1 MNVEPLLIETSPGVV
16 GAVLV
21 SPAQPPRGAAVI
33 LPGVGSTR
41 AGSNQ
46 MFVRMA
52 SSLAAVG
59 ISSLRFDYPGT
70 GESHL
75 CGTRRWSETT
85 AEIIAWF
92 RARSDTP
99 RVLLVADCSGVVAA
113 HREVMS
119 GRGVLGAAVVR
130 PAFVGAWPQPS
141 RGRRLRAAAGRAR
154 RFPRSSLIRLRHGA
168 PDQKIQ
174 AIWSKHDLTGMAHT
188 DDLLEEL
195 SRRAPLWVLTAETDP
210 ATPVLRGLHNRLAA
224 GMAYELEVLG
234 GGLTAECPRPGVAEM
249 ARSTAAWAVRRLG
262 DEEASSTP
270 VPPGSRPLGLR
281 VPSTRSTAGEEAH
294 SAPVHHAKQR

>member
-130 PAFVGAWPQPS
+130 PAFVGAWP
-141 RGRRLRAAAGRAR
+141 RDG
-154 RFPRSSLIRLRHGA
+154 
-168 PDQKIQ
+168 
-174 AIWSKHDLTGMAHT
+174 
-188 DDLLEEL
+188 
-195 SRRAPLWVLTAETDP
+195 
-210 ATPVLRGLHNRLAA
+210 
-224 GMAYELEVLG
+224 
-234 GGLTAECPRPGVAEM
+234 
-249 ARSTAAWAVRRLG
+249 
-262 DEEASSTP
+262 
-270 VPPGSRPLGLR
+270 
-281 VPSTRSTAGEEAH
+281 
-294 SAPVHHAKQR
+294 

>member
-1 MNVEPLLIETSPGVV
+1 
-16 GAVLV
+16 
-21 SPAQPPRGAAVI
+21 
-33 LPGVGSTR
+33 
-41 AGSNQ
+41 
-46 MFVRMA
+46 
-52 SSLAAVG
+52 
-59 ISSLRFDYPGT
+59 
-70 GESHL
+70 
-75 CGTRRWSETT
+75 
-85 AEIIAWF
+85 
-92 RARSDTP
+92 
-99 RVLLVADCSGVVAA
+99 
-113 HREVMS
+113 
-119 GRGVLGAAVVR
+119 
-130 PAFVGAWPQPS
+130 
-141 RGRRLRAAAGRAR
+141 
-154 RFPRSSLIRLRHGA
+154 
-168 PDQKIQ
+168 
-174 AIWSKHDLTGMAHT
+174 MAHT